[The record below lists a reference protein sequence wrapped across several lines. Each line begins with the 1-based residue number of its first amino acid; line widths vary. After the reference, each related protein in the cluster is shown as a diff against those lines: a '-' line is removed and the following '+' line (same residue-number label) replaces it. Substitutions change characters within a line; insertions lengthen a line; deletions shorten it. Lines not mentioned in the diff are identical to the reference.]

1 MSAVS
6 EGISDQFAFY
16 LLSIANAC
24 SAVGRITGGLAADRT
39 GVYFR
44 AVNFAPRSSHYPLA
58 GPLNV
63 MTPATLIAGIMTYI
77 WPFATSVGGNIGV
90 AIVYGFVLF
99 LTPVYCLP
107 GFLNMLTSPL
117 RVYNRASS
125 GVYVSL
131 LTAPIV
137 RMSKTQEVGVRA
149 GMSMTLVALSAIAGP
164 PISGAING
172 LTGGFKFTGVYAGA
186 LFPPNARVSRGAYR
200 CHSVIQGRP

>member
-1 MSAVS
+1 MSPSSTGSYSSLLRSIVS
-6 EGISDQFAFY
+6 G
-16 LLSIANAC
+16 
-24 SAVGRITGGLAADRT
+24 
-39 GVYFR
+39 
-44 AVNFAPRSSHYPLA
+44 
-58 GPLNV
+58 
-63 MTPATLIAGIMTYI
+63 
-77 WPFATSVGGNIGV
+77 
-90 AIVYGFVLF
+90 F
-99 LTPVYCLP
+99 LTV
-107 GFLNMLTSPL
+107 LTSPL

-186 LFPPNARVSRGAYR
+186 LFPSNVQVKLR
-200 CHSVIQGRP
+200 CLPMSLHGTGSAVMLSVGLMIATRYAILGKFWGKC